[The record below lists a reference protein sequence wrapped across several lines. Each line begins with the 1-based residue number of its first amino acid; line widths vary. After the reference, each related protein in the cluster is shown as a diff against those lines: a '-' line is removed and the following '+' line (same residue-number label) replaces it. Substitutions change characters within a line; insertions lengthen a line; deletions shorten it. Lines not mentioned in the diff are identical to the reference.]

1 MRYFTTALQTEYKS
15 KGIIVQ
21 CVYPGYVATAMT
33 GLKPRWWSPDP
44 LDYTRAASA
53 TIGILQHTY
62 GYIPHAIQGYVLE
75 VLWSLFPSRLIQN
88 LMMSFEILTS
98 FCLRLL
104 GLTDL
109 TYTTAVVP
117 AGIILIILG
126 SSLILTSLIYLVIQV
141 YVYWRKKRSDHP
153 NLSKAILVKIASC
166 CLMAVSVWSYY
177 FGGNLNHFID
187 DYGEAIG
194 CNDTSAES
202 MHRLF

>member
-88 LMMSFEILTS
+88 LMMS
-98 FCLRLL
+98 
-104 GLTDL
+104 
-109 TYTTAVVP
+109 YMYK
-117 AGIILIILG
+117 
-126 SSLILTSLIYLVIQV
+126 SSL
-141 YVYWRKKRSDHP
+141 KNK
-153 NLSKAILVKIASC
+153 N
-166 CLMAVSVWSYY
+166 
-177 FGGNLNHFID
+177 N
-187 DYGEAIG
+187 
-194 CNDTSAES
+194 
-202 MHRLF
+202 